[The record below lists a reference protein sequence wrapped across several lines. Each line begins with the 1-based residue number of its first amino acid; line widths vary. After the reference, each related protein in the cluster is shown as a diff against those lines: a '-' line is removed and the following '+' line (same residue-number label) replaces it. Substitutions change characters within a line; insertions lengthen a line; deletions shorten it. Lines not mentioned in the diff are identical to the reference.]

1 MLPPRRWRARRS
13 GRLDLVNRSALN
25 ERTILNDSTQRP
37 LDGLR
42 VIEAGQLL
50 AGPFAGTILGY
61 FGAEVIKVEP
71 PGAGDPI
78 RRWRKLRNGQ
88 SLWWSS
94 LARNKKSVTLDLKS
108 ARGRELMRQLIETA
122 DVLVENFKPG
132 TMEKW
137 DLGPDEF
144 KQKNPGLI
152 YARISGYGQTGPS
165 APKPGFA
172 SVCEGFGGFR
182 YVNGF
187 PGESPVRPNLSMGDT
202 LAGIHAALGI
212 LLAYI
217 NRNRAENGT
226 GQVVDIAI
234 FESVFNL
241 LEGVVPEYDGAGM
254 IREPSGS
261 TLTGIVPSN
270 TYRCG
275 DGKLIVIGANTE
287 SMFKRLSK
295 VMGQPE
301 MGDDPRLS
309 DNNKRVEHQEEI
321 DGKIA
326 AWASAHPAATALS
339 QLDDGGVAAGPIYS
353 VADIFEDPQYEARGL
368 LQKVTVDG
376 EPLTIPAILPHLAG
390 TPGRT
395 DWPGPRLGS
404 HNEEIFSEVL
414 KLSSDEQATLRDTGV
429 I

>member
-1 MLPPRRWRARRS
+1 MES
-13 GRLDLVNRSALN
+13 DTVD
-25 ERTILNDSTQRP
+25 TRP

-42 VIEAGQLL
+42 VIESGQLL

-71 PGAGDPI
+71 PEKGDPI
-78 RRWRKLRNGQ
+78 RGWRKLRNGQ

-108 ARGRELMRQLIETA
+108 DRGRDLMRELLNSA

-137 DLGPDEF
+137 GLGPEVF
-144 KQKNPGLI
+144 EETNPGLI

-187 PGESPVRPNLSMGDT
+187 PGEPPVRPNLSMGDT

-217 NRNRAENGT
+217 NRSRDTNGK
-226 GQVVDIAI
+226 GQIVDVAI

-241 LEGVVPEYDGAGM
+241 LEAVVPEFDGAGM

-275 DGKLIVIGANTE
+275 DDKLIVIGANTD
-287 SMFKRLSK
+287 SMFKRLAK
-295 VMGQPE
+295 AMGQPE
-301 MGDDPRLS
+301 LGDDPRLDS
-309 DNNKRVEHQEEI
+309 NNKRVVHQDEI

-326 AWASAHPAATALS
+326 EWASSESSTRILS
-339 QLDDGGVAAGPIYS
+339 KLDDAGIAAGPIYS
-353 VADIFEDPQYEARGL
+353 VADIFTDPQYAARGL
-368 LQKVTVDG
+368 LQEVTVDG
-376 EPLTIPAILPHLAG
+376 EPLTIPAIVPHLSA
-390 TPGRT
+390 TPGAT
-395 DWPGPRLGS
+395 TWPGPKLGS
-404 HNEEIFSEVL
+404 HNDEIFTGILNLSEQEKIAL
-414 KLSSDEQATLRDTGV
+414 KRDGV

>member
-1 MLPPRRWRARRS
+1 MSAR
-13 GRLDLVNRSALN
+13 
-25 ERTILNDSTQRP
+25 QP
-37 LDGLR
+37 LTGLR

-71 PGAGDPI
+71 PVTGDPI
-78 RRWRKLRNGQ
+78 RRWRELRNGQ

-94 LARNKKSVTLDLKS
+94 LARNKKCVTLDLKS
-108 ARGRELMRQLIETA
+108 ARGRELMHELIRGA
-122 DVLVENFKPG
+122 DVVVENFKPG

-137 DLGPDEF
+137 GLGPDEF
-144 KQKNPGLI
+144 KQLNPGLI
-152 YARISGYGQTGPS
+152 YARISGYGQTGPA

-187 PGESPVRPNLSMGDT
+187 PGEAPVRPNLSMGDT

-217 NRNRAENGT
+217 NRNREENGT
-226 GQVVDIAI
+226 GQVVDVAI

-241 LEGVVPEYDGAGM
+241 LEGVVPEYAGAGLV
-254 IREPSGS
+254 REPSGS

-275 DGKLIVIGANTE
+275 DGKLIVIGANTD
-287 SMFKRLSK
+287 SMFKRLAK
-295 VMGQPE
+295 VMRQPE
-301 MGDDPRLS
+301 MGEDERFS
-309 DNNKRVEHQEEI
+309 DNNKRVIHQTEI
-321 DGKIA
+321 DDRIA
-326 AWASAHPAATALS
+326 EWAASHDAATTLAM
-339 QLDDGGVAAGPIYS
+339 LDDAGVAAGPIYS
-353 VADIFEDPQYEARGL
+353 VEDIFTDPQYRARGL
-368 LQKVTVDG
+368 LQEVTVDG
-376 EPLTIPAILPHLAG
+376 QPLTIPAIVPLLSE
-390 TPGRT
+390 TPGT
-395 DWPGPRLGS
+395 TNWPGPKVGS
-404 HNEEIFSEVL
+404 HNDEIFSKIL
-414 KLSSDEQATLRDTGV
+414 HLSNEEQSALREAGV

>member
-1 MLPPRRWRARRS
+1 MTEPSTNRLP
-13 GRLDLVNRSALN
+13 L
-25 ERTILNDSTQRP
+25 E
-37 LDGLR
+37 GLR
-42 VIEAGQLL
+42 VIEVGQLL

-61 FGAEVIKVEP
+61 YGAEVIKVEP
-71 PGAGDPI
+71 PETGDPI
-78 RRWRKLRNGQ
+78 RRWRKVKNGQ

-94 LARNKKSVTLDLKS
+94 LARNKKCVTLDLKS
-108 ARGRELMRQLIETA
+108 DRGRALMRRLMDGA
-122 DVLVENFKPG
+122 DVVVENFRPG

-137 DLGPDEF
+137 GLGPDEF
-144 KQKNPGLI
+144 KTSNPGLI

-187 PGESPVRPNLSMGDT
+187 PGQPPVRPNLSIGDT
-202 LAGIHAALGI
+202 LAGLHAALGV

-217 NRNRAENGT
+217 NRGNAGGE
-226 GQVVDIAI
+226 GQIVDVAI

-241 LEGVVPEYDGAGM
+241 LEGVVPEYSGAGM

-275 DGKLIVIGANTE
+275 DGKLIVIGANTD

-295 VMGQPE
+295 VMGQAE
-301 MGDDPRLS
+301 MGEDPRFS
-309 DNNKRVEHQEEI
+309 DNAKRVEHQDEI
-321 DGKIA
+321 DGRIA
-326 AWASAHPAATALS
+326 AWAESFSAAEALAM
-339 QLDDGGVAAGPIYS
+339 LDEAGVAAGPIYS
-353 VADIFEDPQYEARGL
+353 VEDIFNDPQYRARGL
-368 LQKVTVDG
+368 LQEVTVDG
-376 EPLTIPAILPHLAG
+376 EPLTIPAIVPHLSA
-390 TPGRT
+390 TPGAT
-395 DWPGPRLGS
+395 KWPGPRVGS
-404 HNEEIFSEVL
+404 HNDEVFSEIL
-414 KLSSDEQATLRDTGV
+414 QLSADEQAELKSSGV